1 VFRFKIF
8 ISIIIFSTFLIL
20 TSLIKNETREVE
32 KKIFNLSLEINL
44 KEKDFVESQLDF
56 SYLTSPAMIENKI
69 EQLDYYMYQPMEYSK
84 IFLDLSNF
92 IDLKKKF
99 VTKEK

>member
-1 VFRFKIF
+1 MFRFKIF

-69 EQLDYYMYQPMEYSK
+69 EPGVQAAPHKKDLISYIFGILNNYS
-84 IFLDLSNF
+84 ITINQN
-92 IDLKKKF
+92 
-99 VTKEK
+99 